1 MNIYARYFD
10 QDTIAYSFDELLDFL
25 TSIPEIPINQRMVD
39 DLRAYVESDM
49 PYPKRYKIRP
59 RVYFILIKTD
69 AANMEEFKAR
79 HKANA
84 TQNNYTPQPQQTG
97 ELSLVHRK
105 ELRMAELT
113 AEEEGWYEGTVT
125 FKRVIQIP
133 ETAKFCYQDTTFSAL
148 VKANS
153 GFECYTRI
161 IDHLRNRVDV
171 DQRSQFPSVKGN
183 SYNFRYVGKEINPA
197 DYARET
203 ANGNIWFTTLRSISN
218 TIISNYALLRKNNSV
233 TLQRIFKENGSVAQ

>member
-10 QDTIAYSFDELLDFL
+10 QDTIAYTFDELMDFL

-84 TQNNYTPQPQQTG
+84 TQNNYTPQPQQQTN
-97 ELSLVHRK
+97 ELNLVQRK

-161 IDHLRNRVDV
+161 IDHLRNRMDV

-183 SYNFRYVGKEINPA
+183 SFNFRYVGKEINPA

-203 ANGNIWFTTLRSISN
+203 ANGNF
-218 TIISNYALLRKNNSV
+218 
-233 TLQRIFKENGSVAQ
+233 

>member
-1 MNIYARYFD
+1 MNNDSFEGILKSCHFFCTDIYSCAMNIYARYFD

-203 ANGNIWFTTLRSISN
+203 ANRNI
-218 TIISNYALLRKNNSV
+218 
-233 TLQRIFKENGSVAQ
+233 

>member
-84 TQNNYTPQPQQTG
+84 TQNNYTPQQPQQLP

-105 ELRMAELT
+105 EMRMAELT
-113 AEEEGWYEGTVT
+113 AEEEGWYKGTVT

-153 GFECYTRI
+153 GLECYTRI
-161 IDHLRNRVDV
+161 IDHLRNRADV
-171 DQRSQFPSVKGN
+171 DQRSQFPSVKGSSFDFN
-183 SYNFRYVGKEINPA
+183 YVGKDINPQE
-197 DYARET
+197 YAGNT
-203 ANGNIWFTTLRSISN
+203 AHDT
-218 TIISNYALLRKNNSV
+218 Y
-233 TLQRIFKENGSVAQ
+233 